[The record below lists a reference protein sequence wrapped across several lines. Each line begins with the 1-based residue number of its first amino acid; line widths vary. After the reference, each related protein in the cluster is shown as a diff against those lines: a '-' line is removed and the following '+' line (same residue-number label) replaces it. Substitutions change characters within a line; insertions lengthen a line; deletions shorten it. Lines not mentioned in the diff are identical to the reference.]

1 MGTVLSRTGTLAR
14 VQWND
19 NGAVEENVRLGGE
32 NLLAVAGT
40 RRHQFLMDLPALI
53 ERFASDPVAVVVEL
67 LRESSKGLKAQAI
80 KELLIELGLEPA
92 AVDRA
97 WRGVQAKLA
106 KRDDVRFRANTY
118 RWVWPRPAEDVIDSP
133 DPSTEVETT
142 ALPVDVEATDT
153 PVSEAPQA
161 DVETTAAPVDVEA
174 TDTPVP
180 EAPQAEAT
188 AAPVSEVSPVAPT
201 VFSTAPDAVPEIPAA
216 PPAEAGAKVT
226 GTETSAP
233 IRKSSSPVA
242 GVAETAED
250 RKPSSR
256 AADVAEAAEERAR
269 VLAERCERLER
280 DLQSANDRAIRL
292 RTTQERRLRIDVV
305 RALAGLAAEIEEMV
319 TGRATPETIVERVR
333 SLAAG
338 QALHPIGTVGEEP
351 GFDPALHEPLAGAP
365 EPGTPVSVIRPGYLW
380 TTPEEIILHRALVEQ
395 VRA

>member
-53 ERFASDPVAVVVEL
+53 ERFTSDPVAVVVEL

-80 KELLIELGLEPA
+80 KEVLIELGLEPA

-133 DPSTEVETT
+133 DPSAEVESP
-142 ALPVDVEATDT
+142 APRAEAMDT
-153 PVSEAPQA
+153 SVPEAPQA
-161 DVETTAAPVDVEA
+161 EAEPTAPPVEA
-174 TDTPVP
+174 EAMNTPVP
-180 EAPQAEAT
+180 EAPQAGAT
-188 AAPVSEVSPVAPT
+188 ASPVPGISPVAPT
-201 VFSTAPDAVPEIPAA
+201 VFSAAPDAVPEIPAA
-216 PPAEAGAKVT
+216 PAAEAGAKAT
-226 GTETSAP
+226 GPETPAP
-233 IRKSSSPVA
+233 IRKSSS
-242 GVAETAED
+242 G
-250 RKPSSR
+250 
-256 AADVAEAAEERAR
+256 VAEAAEERAR

-292 RTTQERRLRIDVV
+292 RTTQERRLQIDVV

-319 TGRATPETIVERVR
+319 TGRATPEIIVERVR
-333 SLAAG
+333 SLVAG
-338 QALHPIGTVGEEP
+338 QALHPIGAVGEESR
-351 GFDPALHEPLAGAP
+351 FDPALHESLVGEP
-365 EPGTPVSVIRPGYLW
+365 ESGTPVSVIRPGYLW
-380 TTPEEIILHRALVEQ
+380 TTPEEILLHRALVEQ

>member
-19 NGAVEENVRLGGE
+19 NGTVEENVRLGGE

-53 ERFASDPVAVVVEL
+53 ERFTADPVAVVVEL

-97 WRGVQAKLA
+97 WRGVQAKLS

-133 DPSTEVETT
+133 DSSAEVE
-142 ALPVDVEATDT
+142 
-153 PVSEAPQA
+153 
-161 DVETTAAPVDVEA
+161 
-174 TDTPVP
+174 
-180 EAPQAEAT
+180 
-188 AAPVSEVSPVAPT
+188 PT
-201 VFSTAPDAVPEIPAA
+201 A
-216 PPAEAGAKVT
+216 PPAEAGAKAT
-226 GTETSAP
+226 GPETPAP
-233 IRKSSSPVA
+233 IRKSSP
-242 GVAETAED
+242 
-250 RKPSSR
+250 R
-256 AADVAEAAEERAR
+256 AADVAAAAEERAR

-292 RTTQERRLRIDVV
+292 RTTQERRLQIDVV

-319 TGRATPETIVERVR
+319 TGRATPEIIVERVR
-333 SLAAG
+333 SLVAG
-338 QALHPIGTVGEEP
+338 QALHPIGTVGEEF
-351 GFDPALHEPLAGAP
+351 GFDPALHEPLVGAP

-380 TTPEEIILHRALVEQ
+380 TTPEEILLHKALVEQ

>member
-32 NLLAVAGT
+32 NLLAIAGT

-53 ERFASDPVAVVVEL
+53 ERFTSDPVAVVVEL

-80 KELLIELGLEPA
+80 KELLVELGLEPA

-133 DPSTEVETT
+133 DPSAEVEMTVPPVEAETT
-142 ALPVDVEATDT
+142 ASPV
-153 PVSEAPQA
+153 PKA
-161 DVETTAAPVDVEA
+161 DVETTASPVDVEA
-174 TDTPVP
+174 MDIPVP
-180 EAPQAEAT
+180 EASQAEAEAT
-188 AAPVSEVSPVAPT
+188 APPVTEISPVAPT
-201 VFSTAPDAVPEIPAA
+201 VFSAVPDAVPEIPAA
-216 PPAEAGAKVT
+216 PPADAGAKAT
-226 GTETSAP
+226 GPETSAP
-233 IRKSSSPVA
+233 IRKSSSRSADVA
-242 GVAETAED
+242 AAAED
-250 RKPSSR
+250 RKSSSR
-256 AADVAEAAEERAR
+256 TAEAAEERAR

-280 DLQSANDRAIRL
+280 DLQSANDRAIKL
-292 RTTQERRLRIDVV
+292 RTTQERRLQIDVV

-319 TGRATPETIVERVR
+319 TGRATPEIIVERVR
-333 SLAAG
+333 SLVAG
-338 QALHPIGTVGEEP
+338 QALHPIGTVGEES
-351 GFDPALHEPLAGAP
+351 GFDPALHEPLAGEL

-380 TTPEEIILHRALVEQ
+380 TTPEEILLHRALVEQ